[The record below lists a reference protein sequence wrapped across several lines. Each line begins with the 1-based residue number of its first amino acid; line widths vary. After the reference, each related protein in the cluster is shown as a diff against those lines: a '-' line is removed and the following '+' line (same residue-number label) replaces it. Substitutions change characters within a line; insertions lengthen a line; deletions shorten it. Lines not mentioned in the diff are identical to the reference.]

1 MDKKPGGRRR
11 AEALGREVGHNR
23 FPVGTRETL
32 RAAERVCRKANG
44 WKCAPESV
52 RESSRG
58 PEGHVDALVV
68 ARGNGKG
75 EVLSVEQ

>member
-1 MDKKPGGRRR
+1 MDEKPGGRRR

-44 WKCAPESV
+44 QNAHLRALGRVRMAP
-52 RESSRG
+52 RG
-58 PEGHVDALVV
+58 TLM
-68 ARGNGKG
+68 R
-75 EVLSVEQ
+75 

>member
-1 MDKKPGGRRR
+1 MDEKPGGRRR

-32 RAAERVCRKANG
+32 CAAQRACRKANG
-44 WKCAPESV
+44 RKCAPESV
-52 RESSRG
+52 SESSRG